1 MFLKFLILRT
11 IFGVHLDN
19 VGNILEI
26 CVWPILALSR
36 LQQFTKHFKA
46 TLLGWRTPLH
56 LFSSGIV
63 RQNTTFWWQQKEE
76 FEPPSLSLYPVDSSR
91 RQTIG
96 NRVTAEKHK
105 TCQESWPKIC
115 QNTTRTKGSR
125 KLSKTAKETLAWIID
140 CCYHNEL
147 HEGRRTLVAAT
158 GGDTESIKPAS
169 IQPPPGEMKNVCHI
183 FQFVATH
190 SLFGQEKLVDPQ
202 IVHGENQAL

>member
-1 MFLKFLILRT
+1 MIRVFAFNLKLKYGCMIMFLKFLILRT
-11 IFGVHLDN
+11 IFGVNLDN

-115 QNTTRTKGSR
+115 QTTTRTKGSR
-125 KLSKTAKETLAWIID
+125 KLSKTAKETFHFHLFLWRAGWPELLIVVIIMN
-140 CCYHNEL
+140 CMKAA
-147 HEGRRTLVAAT
+147 GRWLQPPAAT
-158 GGDTESIKPAS
+158 QSR
-169 IQPPPGEMKNVCHI
+169 
-183 FQFVATH
+183 
-190 SLFGQEKLVDPQ
+190 
-202 IVHGENQAL
+202 